1 MIVQLM
7 AGQTTSPHTVVTE
20 IAESKGLVLI
30 WLHIKTVYQRKKQT
44 IESFW
49 TPSVFETDKNII
61 VHFYF
66 AYTSYIIN

>member
-7 AGQTTSPHTVVTE
+7 AGQTTSPHTVETE
-20 IAESKGLVLI
+20 IAESKGLGLI

-44 IESFW
+44 IESFLD
-49 TPSVFETDKNII
+49 SISFETDKNII